1 MHKYKAEEKDG
12 IDLGSNSTH
21 IIARSR
27 LLDIPTYFDNQTLA
41 DICAGTGTIQTVE
54 ELLGVD
60 QPDLALVVAILVS
73 TGWNLNDDVFVPS
86 EVWKA
91 KETPI
96 HKPMNDQHDGSRIL
110 GHIVKSRVLDKSGN
124 EIVLQDGDP
133 IPDNFDIEVA
143 GVLYKNVGEIKDRVQ
158 EIIQEANEGNLFV
171 SMEAWFTDFAYA
183 VCDKDNSTKV
193 IDRTEATAFLTK
205 HLRIYGGAG
214 VYQGYKIGRVL
225 KNIVFGGQ
233 GFVEVPANP
242 DSVIKVAASFDE
254 RGGVTAVD
262 EQLMVD
268 LTKKLEDAVANLE
281 VKAKEVSD
289 LQQSLTVAGEQI
301 AASAEQVKSLEA
313 QIETLTATVNQLT
326 ADLAKE
332 TDRANSAES
341 KLTDLAKDQKA
352 KTRFEQLSAVK
363 AIADADAT
371 LNELRDMSDEV
382 FAIVMKYAGE
392 AKSEVTETD
401 DVKVLDTVEMESAAE
416 FTATEDPGQDQVDL
430 WVSTAMALCGKTK
443 E

>member
-1 MHKYKAEEKDG
+1 MRKYKAEEKDG
-12 IDLGSNSTH
+12 IDLGDNITH
-21 IIARSR
+21 IIAKSK
-27 LLDIPTYFDNQTLA
+27 LLDISTYFDNETMA
-41 DICAGTGTIQTVE
+41 DIYASTGTIQTIE

-86 EVWKA
+86 EVWRAKA
-91 KETPI
+91 TPI
-96 HKPMNDQHDGSRIL
+96 HKPMNDQHDGSKIL

-124 EIVLQDGDP
+124 EIILNDGDP

-143 GVLYKNVGEIKDRVQ
+143 GVLYKNVDEIKDRVQ
-158 EIIQEANEGNLFV
+158 EIIKEASDGNLFV

-183 VCDKDNSTKV
+183 VCDNDNHTKV

-205 HLRIYGGAG
+205 HLRIYGGSG

-254 RGGVTAVD
+254 RGGAIAVD
-262 EQLMVD
+262 EQLMAD
-268 LTKKLEDAVANLE
+268 LTKKLEDTVANLE
-281 VKAKEVSD
+281 VRTKEVSD

-301 AASAEQVKSLEA
+301 QSLQSQV
-313 QIETLTATVNQLT
+313 ETLT

-332 TDRANSAES
+332 TDRANSAEA
-341 KLTDLAKDQKA
+341 KLTDLVKDQTA
-352 KTRFEQLSAVK
+352 KTRLEQLSAVK
-363 AIADADAT
+363 VISDADAT
-371 LNELRDMSDEV
+371 LKELREMSDEV
-382 FAIVMKYAGE
+382 FAIVMKYAGDV
-392 AKSEVTETD
+392 KSEGVETD
-401 DVKVLDTVEMESAAE
+401 DVKVLDTAVAETVAE

-430 WVSTAMALCGKTK
+430 WISTAMALCGKK
-443 E
+443 EE